1 MCWILKAET
10 EKEALK
16 TMTDLSPIELRELL
30 HYMNRVKSFE
40 RISRVQTYS
49 TKILIW
55 GFLILVAGVAE
66 TLLNLSRGS
75 LGTAVMWILAFGAML
90 AVDIFSRYQML
101 TKDPFTSRRKWELF
115 LTFSIIVLIVLS
127 LDLILETAKELIWP
141 LWGVYFAWF
150 FYTGEDWLEQHSDI
164 LQRNYRRFVP
174 LMSLFSV
181 IVNLLGWLLF
191 VHLPEFETFV
201 KSIPNTKDPEKTHIL
216 DFMSLIFAFF
226 FGMAMV
232 AVAFANKYSIDKYFA
247 SIEQATPE

>member
-1 MCWILKAET
+1 MCRILKAEI

-40 RISRVQTYS
+40 RISRIQTYS
-49 TKILIW
+49 TKLLIW

-66 TLLNLSRGS
+66 TLLNLSRGA

-101 TKDPFTSRRKWELF
+101 TKEPFTSRRKWELF
-115 LTFSIIVLIVLS
+115 ITFNIAALIVLS
-127 LDLILETAKELIWP
+127 LDLLLETAKELIWP

-150 FYTGEDWLEQHSDI
+150 FYTGEDWLEQHPDI
-164 LQRNYRRFVP
+164 LQRNFRRFVP
-174 LMSLFSV
+174 LMCLISV

-191 VHLPEFETFV
+191 VQLPEFTTFV
-201 KSIPNTKDPEKTHIL
+201 KSIPNTKEPEETHIL
-216 DFMSLIFAFF
+216 DFMSLIFALF
-226 FGMAMV
+226 FGLAMIT
-232 AVAFANKYSIDKYFA
+232 VAFANKNSIDKYFA
-247 SIEQATPE
+247 SIEQVPSE